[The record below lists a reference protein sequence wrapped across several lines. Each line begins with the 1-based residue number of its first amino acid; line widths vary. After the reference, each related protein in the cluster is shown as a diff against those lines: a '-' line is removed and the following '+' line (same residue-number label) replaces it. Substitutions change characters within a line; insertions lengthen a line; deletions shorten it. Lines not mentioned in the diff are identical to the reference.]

1 MWLNALRLCPLLP
14 RSHYLVTINRTP
26 TLMRGWLAQFEFSHM
41 SRRNA
46 GIEPFL
52 KGHLDRDIFWKKKYI
67 WENPFFSEINNRFLR
82 IFCVHIYNTVTWHCR
97 MMPYLSLFTTLN
109 FHKNHSHLLYRYNQL
124 RLVRGG
130 VVKPLLYCSANTAFF
145 WPISVVYVVL
155 LINLRS
161 PSKEVRFLLCES
173 LLNWT
178 WVLSS
183 LPASSSKTPNKD
195 RPPPLLTS
203 PRARPQSSMIPHSVR
218 M

>member
-1 MWLNALRLCPLLP
+1 MLGLNR
-14 RSHYLVTINRTP
+14 
-26 TLMRGWLAQFEFSHM
+26 
-41 SRRNA
+41 
-46 GIEPFL
+46 
-52 KGHLDRDIFWKKKYI
+52 FWKVISTETFSEKKYI
-67 WENPFFSEINNRFLR
+67 WENQFFSEINNRFLR
-82 IFCVHIYNTVTWHCR
+82 IFCVHIYNTVTWHYR

-109 FHKNHSHLLYRYNQL
+109 FHKNHSHHFLYRCNQL
-124 RLVRGG
+124 RLVRGR

-161 PSKEVRFLLCES
+161 PSKEVRFSLCES

-195 RPPPLLTS
+195 RPPPPSYLTQSASAVIYDTSFSSHVKS
-203 PRARPQSSMIPHSVR
+203 PKLSLIVKTYKSGVPFELRWL
-218 M
+218 